1 MRLRSTAAALLTA
14 LALAVPAGTAA
25 ADEHDT
31 DLGRLDYLI
40 GGGNGGNERRSI
52 RPAGLDTCYELNGT
66 SNDKPATAVSNGTEG
81 RAYLFP
87 DRGCSGRP
95 ERILEPGD
103 RVYDVHVRSVFFAP
117 VDRHG
122 HDDDGFGDGGFSG
135 DGGDFASGE
144 AAPQEAPPAEH
155 EAGHEAGHEAAQE
168 DRRAERSG
176 TSDAVF
182 AAIP

>member
-25 ADEHDT
+25 ADEHDK
-31 DLGRLDYLI
+31 DLGRLDYLV
-40 GGGNGGNERRSI
+40 GGGNGADERRSL

-66 SNDKPATAVSNGTEG
+66 SHDKPATAVSNGTEG

-103 RVYDVHVRSVFFAP
+103 RVYHVHVRSVFFTP
-117 VDRHG
+117 VDRDG
-122 HDDDGFGDGGFSG
+122 HEDGGFGDGGFPGDG
-135 DGGDFASGE
+135 DGGGFGSGE
-144 AAPQEAPPAEH
+144 AAPQEAPPA
-155 EAGHEAGHEAAQE
+155 GHEAAQE
-168 DRRAERSG
+168 DRRAQRSG
-176 TSDAVF
+176 LSDAVF
-182 AAIP
+182 AAVP